1 MDWKVFFE
9 VILFITKIG
18 LIAFIGYLIFQYRV
32 KKSTNEHQENLLEKR
47 LNHEKEMIKLRHD
60 HEKEKAMTLNKN
72 IIINYKHEIIKEF
85 VKDGKTS
92 SEHIENL
99 SAILKLYNPENQQS

>member
-1 MDWKVFFE
+1 MDWKIIACSLIIAGFVAF
-9 VILFITKIG
+9 VCYQLFRFKTQKIK
-18 LIAFIGYLIFQYRV
+18 L
-32 KKSTNEHQENLLEKR
+32 EHQEKILKMR
-47 LNHEKEMIKLRHD
+47 QDHEKEMIKLRHD
-60 HEKEKAMTLNKN
+60 QEKEKAMTLNKN
-72 IIINYKHEIIKEF
+72 TIINYKHEIIKEF